1 MYDLFLFQ
9 GRNSL
14 FEFQYATDKHFP
26 VQICTK
32 SKEEEKKKKKRAH
45 AWANGSRTRVMGPDF
60 SLQCNLYCPV
70 HSVK

>member
-1 MYDLFLFQ
+1 MIYFYFRVEIVFLSFSMQ
-9 GRNSL
+9 QISIFRCK
-14 FEFQYATDKHFP
+14 F
-26 VQICTK
+26 VQSQK
-32 SKEEEKKKKKRAH
+32 KKKKKKKKRAH